1 MACCDGCAQQ
11 MNIGRIRRGFITTVR
26 PLTVTL
32 IGEDTSTAI
41 TLLSKGLRPVTGE
54 MALVL
59 EIAPMQFMLL
69 AIVAK

>member
-1 MACCDGCAQQ
+1 M
-11 MNIGRIRRGFITTVR
+11 R